1 MPVRDVFRPLLT
13 GSDERQS
20 LRLRRWT
27 MAILAYLVCYGF
39 LIGFRYYEL
48 VTATPAE
55 LAGLLAL
62 LIGGNGVFYVLIKT
76 DRNLR
81 FPDPSLTE
89 AQMLYS
95 TAWSFLAIYYSHP
108 IRAETVMVY
117 VVVFFFGA
125 FKLMLKPY
133 LRVTACAVICYLLM
147 IIIEQLKPPPG
158 YDLRRELVRLTL
170 LTCELLAIS
179 LMGGHLSRL
188 RREFRKQ
195 QTELEQANATITR
208 QASEDELTQTFNRRY
223 LMTALAHEHART
235 RRIGQPYS
243 LAILD
248 LDHFKSIN
256 DRYGHQAGDNVLRS
270 VASCLKTSLRGMDLM
285 LRPEND
291 ELLARYGGEEF
302 VLVLPDTGCES
313 AIICLDRLRARV
325 KELRFPDIDAQL
337 GVSFSAGLAEARRD
351 ENPEQTLG
359 RADAALY
366 LAKADGR
373 DRCRLAS

>member
-1 MPVRDVFRPLLT
+1 MPIAAFYRLFLT

-27 MAILAYLVCYGF
+27 MAIAVYLTCYAF
-39 LIGFRYYEL
+39 LIGFSHYGLMNATVAEL
-48 VTATPAE
+48 V
-55 LAGLLAL
+55 GLLAL
-62 LIGGNGVFYVLIKT
+62 LIGGNGVFYGLIKT

-95 TAWSFLAIYYSHP
+95 TAWSFLAIFYAHP

-147 IIIEQLKPPPG
+147 IIVEQLKPPPG
-158 YDLRRELVRLTL
+158 YDVARELVRLTL

-195 QTELEQANATITR
+195 QTALEQANATITR
-208 QASEDELTQTFNRRY
+208 QASQDELTQTFNRRY

-235 RRIGQPYS
+235 RRTAEPYS

-256 DRYGHQAGDNVLRS
+256 DRYGHQAGDSVLRA
-270 VASCLKTSLRGMDLM
+270 VASCLKTTLRGMDMM

-291 ELLARYGGEEF
+291 DLLARYGGEEF
-302 VLVLPDTGCES
+302 VLVLPDTRCES
-313 AIICLDRLRARV
+313 AIICLDRLRMRV
-325 KELRFPDIDAQL
+325 KELRFPEIDAQL
-337 GVSFSAGLAEARRD
+337 GVSFSAGLAEARAD

-366 LAKADGR
+366 QAKADGR
-373 DRCRLAS
+373 DRCRLAN